1 MNWGKVQLKTKLK
14 NEEKNSFGRTPTPLN
29 PSWLR
34 SSVQSPLLDLQCIAM
49 QVPHFTRDEC
59 YFCFQAG
66 GFSSGL
72 SSRSTLSDMER
83 DMARHVSSSLSTT
96 RSPLNTTGSSAS
108 SSTYKTEKYSSSV
121 SSTNAGLPHRYQSA
135 SKPYLSVFVV

>member
-1 MNWGKVQLKTKLK
+1 MKKIYFWADTHPPKPMSVKIM
-14 NEEKNSFGRTPTPLN
+14 R
-29 PSWLR
+29 
-34 SSVQSPLLDLQCIAM
+34 SVQPPLLDLQCIAM

-59 YFCFQAG
+59 YFSFQAG

-121 SSTNAGLPHRYQSA
+121 SSTNAGLPHRHQSA